1 MRVRPATEADLEA
14 VLLIY
19 EGARRFMAQSGNPGQ
34 WGTRYPSRETVEAD
48 IAGERCYV
56 CEEEGRLYAAFV
68 LVFGEDPTYRVI
80 DGAWKN
86 DRPYATLHRVASS
99 GKKRG
104 MVDVIVKWAFSRHPN
119 LRGDTHERNLP
130 MRRAFERCGTIWV
143 EDGTPRIAYQKEG

>member
-1 MRVRPATEADLEA
+1 MRVRPATQADLEA
-14 VLLIY
+14 VLHIY

-80 DGAWKN
+80 DGHGAK
-86 DRPYATLHRVASS
+86 S
-99 GKKRG
+99 
-104 MVDVIVKWAFSRHPN
+104 
-119 LRGDTHERNLP
+119 
-130 MRRAFERCGTIWV
+130 
-143 EDGTPRIAYQKEG
+143 

>member
-1 MRVRPATEADLEA
+1 MNGKGGKPMRVRPATQADLEA

-56 CEEEGRLYAAFV
+56 CEEEGRLYAAFI

-80 DGAWKN
+80 GRAHGRTTAPMPRSTVW
-86 DRPYATLHRVASS
+86 P
-99 GKKRG
+99 
-104 MVDVIVKWAFSRHPN
+104 
-119 LRGDTHERNLP
+119 LRGKSAAWW
-130 MRRAFERCGTIWV
+130 M
-143 EDGTPRIAYQKEG
+143 